1 MLDVDI
7 VFTGKDAVMPSSA
20 LSETYITSFSTL
32 KSMGDEFVG
41 ALASSIGLSHSSSS
55 SSSSKSS
62 SSTKKTTSA
71 TATSTSAGALASAS
85 GRCPRSSRK
94 RSYISE

>member
-55 SSSSKSS
+55 SSKSS